1 MKPVRD
7 AFEYD
12 VELIQHVRAVFGLS
26 LETRVMDIPTNKTE
40 YVFES
45 VPMSRVT
52 ANPALTFRV
61 GSIPITFQNWSYKR
75 DGGEIVDLFLEYH
88 PAIDILFRRVA
99 P

>member
-1 MKPVRD
+1 MKSVRD

-12 VELIQHVRAVFGLS
+12 AELIAHVRAVFGLS
-26 LETRVMDIPTNKTE
+26 LETRVIDISTYHTD

-52 ANPALTFRV
+52 ANPRPTFRA

-75 DGGEIVDLFLEYH
+75 DGGELVHLFLEYY